1 MRGRIIAFSLI
12 TVLSNAVYAG
22 DIFRCVAANGDVMF
36 TNMACPA
43 NSQVQHVASYEPV
56 PDVPAATYNTPA
68 IAAVASAGPARY
80 AAQQARA
87 AYQAGYEQA
96 QAEAQDEQPSG
107 ETEYAGGW
115 IPFYPLIGPRFH
127 DHHHHPRQAMAARAP
142 HAPGAVFAPRHR

>member
-1 MRGRIIAFSLI
+1 MRAKLIIFSLI

-68 IAAVASAGPARY
+68 NAAAASPVQAHD
-80 AAQQARA
+80 ARA

-115 IPFYPLIGPRFH
+115 IPFYPLIRPRFH
-127 DHHHHPRQAMAARAP
+127 DDHHHHHPRQVMAAHTSHIQSAIVAP
-142 HAPGAVFAPRHR
+142 HR